1 MKIGIGTA
9 QLGMKYGIANK
20 SSKITLNNFEKILN
34 YSLKKKIFLIDT
46 ANTYGNSEDKIGALF
61 SKNKKFTK
69 FKVITKLNSLRKFD
83 NKNIYP
89 KILKLITLSIKKM
102 NVKKLD
108 GVLLHDMNDLKSY
121 KSEKIIQTLYEIKK
135 KGLISKLGISAYDI
149 RDVLKYTKKFN
160 FDFIQF
166 PLNIFDQRI
175 LDKKILKKLKDRKIE
190 IHIRSIFLQGLLLMS
205 KNNLPNKFKSNVNLK
220 KWYEFLLK
228 NNISALEACTDF
240 IKSKKIYSKAI
251 IGFDNYKQFL
261 EFLKYFSNKKKLNLS
276 YKDFSVKNFKLINP
290 SKWN

>member
-108 GVLLHDMNDLKSY
+108 GVLLHDMNDLKSL
-121 KSEKIIQTLYEIKK
+121 S
-135 KGLISKLGISAYDI
+135 
-149 RDVLKYTKKFN
+149 
-160 FDFIQF
+160 
-166 PLNIFDQRI
+166 
-175 LDKKILKKLKDRKIE
+175 LKK
-190 IHIRSIFLQGLLLMS
+190 
-205 KNNLPNKFKSNVNLK
+205 
-220 KWYEFLLK
+220 
-228 NNISALEACTDF
+228 
-240 IKSKKIYSKAI
+240 
-251 IGFDNYKQFL
+251 
-261 EFLKYFSNKKKLNLS
+261 
-276 YKDFSVKNFKLINP
+276 
-290 SKWN
+290 